1 MSTAETHSLVEQER
15 IKTLKKYNILD
26 TPPDGSFDRI
36 TKLAAKLLNVPIA
49 IVTLVDTDR
58 IWFKSRYGLDV
69 QQIGRDPGLC
79 ASAILSDD
87 LYEVDDALTDPRTLV
102 NPLVASGFGLRFY
115 AAVPLKVKDGHNLG
129 TLCVLDKQPRHLS
142 DNQKETLQYL
152 ADILIDQ
159 LELRLAA
166 RTAIYQQNQV
176 LSIAAHDLKNP
187 LTTLAVWA
195 ELAAQAKNDPEQ
207 VELICDKIMESGKKM
222 NRLINDILES
232 ARKEASVTQLSFA
245 KTDLAALVE
254 KVVATNTVLANNK
267 NLKLALHIRDRPIVN
282 ADEEKFTEIA
292 DNLINNAIKYSPINK
307 NITVTLKDENDK
319 AIFEVSDEGQGLTE
333 EDKKNLFQRFV
344 KLSAQPTG
352 GESSTGLGLSIV
364 KNLVEAHNGTI
375 KVISDG
381 KNKGAAFVV
390 SLPVI

>member
-1 MSTAETHSLVEQER
+1 MSTAETHGLVEQER

-232 ARKEASVTQLSFA
+232 ARKEASITQLSFA

-319 AIFEVSDEGQGLTE
+319 AIFEVSDEGQGFTE